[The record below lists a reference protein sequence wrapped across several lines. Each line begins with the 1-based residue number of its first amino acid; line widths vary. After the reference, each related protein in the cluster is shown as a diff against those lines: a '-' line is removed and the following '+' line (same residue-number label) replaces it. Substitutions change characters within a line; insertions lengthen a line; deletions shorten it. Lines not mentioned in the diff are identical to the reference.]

1 MALTATEAEIVKQRI
16 PKIMDTQNI
25 IRKIM
30 PIENIKKD
38 AESIRTEN
46 ITVDESILA
55 KTGMETIEI
64 PYNVSQ
70 TTKLVIDLNA
80 KITRPTRTLD
90 TATFAKLTTL
100 IGKIIVKSENYYGF
114 KELTD
119 NCTTQAAQAEW
130 SAADTKP
137 TTIAEDIID
146 AIVKIQ
152 NYTTAPI
159 SLVLPTEKA
168 GVVMHPNDY
177 GLSPI
182 TLVKKDLGA
191 INNII
196 TTSLINEPLLVP
208 NDSTIQYLG
217 KATKVVVDKEEFKSR
232 RETIVYGNEAIC
244 PIVDE
249 KNAIIKITGA

>member
-70 TTKLVIDLNA
+70 TTKLVMDLNA

-100 IGKIIVKSENYYGF
+100 IGKIIVKSKG
-114 KELTD
+114 
-119 NCTTQAAQAEW
+119 Q
-130 SAADTKP
+130 
-137 TTIAEDIID
+137 
-146 AIVKIQ
+146 V
-152 NYTTAPI
+152 
-159 SLVLPTEKA
+159 
-168 GVVMHPNDY
+168 H
-177 GLSPI
+177 
-182 TLVKKDLGA
+182 
-191 INNII
+191 
-196 TTSLINEPLLVP
+196 
-208 NDSTIQYLG
+208 
-217 KATKVVVDKEEFKSR
+217 
-232 RETIVYGNEAIC
+232 
-244 PIVDE
+244 
-249 KNAIIKITGA
+249 